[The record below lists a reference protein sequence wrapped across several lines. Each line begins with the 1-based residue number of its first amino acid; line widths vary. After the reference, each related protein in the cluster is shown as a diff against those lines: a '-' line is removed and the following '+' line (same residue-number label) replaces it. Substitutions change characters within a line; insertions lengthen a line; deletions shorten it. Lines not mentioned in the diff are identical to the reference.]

1 MEDDPD
7 VAGVAGEVGGKVGPA
22 GLGHQGGPVP
32 LRDGQ
37 VVVAAAGVRL
47 HIKGGEGDGY
57 EEPWAHHDGVGPVEV
72 TRVVGGVAGGGEDTW
87 GVAIV
92 H

>member
-22 GLGHQGGPVP
+22 GLGHKGGPVP

-37 VVVAAAGVRL
+37 VVVGTGLSTLIVFIVLLVLLLNSL

-57 EEPWAHHDGVGPVEV
+57 D
-72 TRVVGGVAGGGEDTW
+72 
-87 GVAIV
+87 
-92 H
+92 

>member
-22 GLGHQGGPVP
+22 GLGQQGGPVP

-37 VVVAAAGVRL
+37 VVPAHPSSKAESPSKNL
-47 HIKGGEGDGY
+47 HFPDHIPLCPTY
-57 EEPWAHHDGVGPVEV
+57 
-72 TRVVGGVAGGGEDTW
+72 
-87 GVAIV
+87 
-92 H
+92 